1 MHVSIE
7 TMFDFLVQVQK
18 GYRKPVCAFTQLGR
32 LCKTPHEL
40 AVSLQHRQF

>member
-18 GYRKPVCAFTQLGR
+18 GYRKPVCIHTTGQA
-32 LCKTPHEL
+32 
-40 AVSLQHRQF
+40 LQNSP